1 MFSLAHGGAEQT
13 HLQAKDHWG
22 PAFADPVI
30 DSNTMFFQFMTLD
43 KGLRKHVTQD
53 KTEGEDMRQ
62 KALILKR
69 KAKSLHCYDIA

>member
-53 KTEGEDMRQ
+53 KTEGEDNE
-62 KALILKR
+62 I
-69 KAKSLHCYDIA
+69 KSTYFKEKG

>member
-43 KGLRKHVTQD
+43 KGPGKHVTQD
-53 KTEGEDMRQ
+53 KTEGEDNEIESTYF
-62 KALILKR
+62 KEKG
-69 KAKSLHCYDIA
+69 